1 MQLVALHVMIL
12 LLATFQLR
20 LLLPTFCVALAIG
33 VAGYFMVWSTPIIPG
48 TGFGYFLAGPMVH
61 YYLYELRHPNE
72 YYFYFNAGLSKILLY
87 STTVGLNVV
96 LGASI
101 LYNS

>member
-1 MQLVALHVMIL
+1 MIL

-33 VAGYFMVWSTPIIPG
+33 VAGYFMIWSTPIILG

-61 YYLYELRHPNE
+61 YYLYELRFPNE
-72 YYFYFNAGLSKILLY
+72 YYFYFNAGLSKVLLGF
-87 STTVGLNVV
+87 TTLGLNGIV
-96 LGASI
+96 GATI
-101 LYNS
+101 VYNA